1 MNRTAGVI
9 AAIGLLLILIVMYV
23 FFSVTQNR
31 PSSGTVAPTPTL
43 SPEQPSS
50 AITVIPPVQSEPL
63 QTLRDG
69 TWHQFKTLLF
79 LAPETWWVVNSTE
92 TDVIWMQ
99 PASETDVTAFPRI
112 QISYARPLEDLEY
125 VSVSQRYAGYEAYD
139 ALKNANSRITSAYQ
153 AEYLNFVTTEPV
165 MIQNRAVILQ
175 EDGNE
180 FTVFYQYQAE
190 EADQEAEQIF
200 IELLESLRYR

>member
-9 AAIGLLLILIVMYV
+9 AAIGLLLILMVMYV
-23 FFSVTQNR
+23 FFSVTQKR

-43 SPEQPSS
+43 SPEPPSS
-50 AITVIPPVQSEPL
+50 AITVIPPVQSEPV
-63 QTLRDG
+63 QTLRNG

-79 LAPETWWVVNSTE
+79 LAPETWRVVNSTE
-92 TDVIWMQ
+92 TDLIWMQ

-125 VSVSQRYAGYEAYD
+125 VSVSQRYAGYEPYD
-139 ALKNANSRITSAYQ
+139 ALKNANRRITSAYQ
-153 AEYLNFVTTEPV
+153 AEYPNFVSTEPV
-165 MIQNRAVILQ
+165 MIQNRVAILQ

-180 FTVFYQYQAE
+180 FTVFYQYQADE
-190 EADQEAEQIF
+190 TDQEAEQIF